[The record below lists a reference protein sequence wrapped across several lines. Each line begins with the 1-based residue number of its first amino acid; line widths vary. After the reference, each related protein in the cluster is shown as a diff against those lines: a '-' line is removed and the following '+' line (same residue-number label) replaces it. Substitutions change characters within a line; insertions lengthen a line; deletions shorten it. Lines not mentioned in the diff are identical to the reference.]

1 MSFSEFFNAVKNAE
15 FSFVGIGEWLASIY
29 YSITENP
36 DIVSVWQFLTDTYN
50 AYLIPLTLLF
60 IVIGLTV
67 AFYGQKITGII
78 KFWVFFV
85 IGFSVGVHYLSPI
98 IPDTVH
104 IQSWIIGLVV
114 AIVTAVLYKYLYYA
128 LIAAAVGYSV
138 YLSCYAGFFIS
149 ATSTYTAG
157 KSTVSLVVALVCVAI
172 VLAFNKWTDR
182 ILTAALGGYIVA
194 SSFSGGIYNLSSLF
208 PNSEYLGTLIVA
220 LVIAAIGF
228 IFQFK
233 KREVY

>member
-15 FSFVGIGEWLASIY
+15 FSFAGIGEWLTSIY

-36 DIVSVWQFLTDTYN
+36 DIVSIWQFLTDAYN
-50 AYLIPLTLLF
+50 TYLIPLTLLF
-60 IVIGLTV
+60 IAVGLVV

-78 KFWVFFV
+78 KFLIFFV

-98 IPDTVH
+98 IPDTVQ
-104 IQSWIIGLVV
+104 IKSWIIGLVV

-128 LIAAAVGYSV
+128 LIAVAVGYSV
-138 YLSCYAGFFIS
+138 YLTCFAGFFID
-149 ATSTYTAG
+149 ATRIYTAG
-157 KSTVSLVVALVCVAI
+157 KATISLIVALVCVVI
-172 VLAFNKWTDR
+172 VLAFNKWAER
-182 ILTAALGGYIVA
+182 ALTATLGGYIVA
-194 SSFSGGIYNLSSLF
+194 SSFSGGIFNLSSLF
-208 PNSEYLGTLIVA
+208 PNNEYLGTLIVA
-220 LVIAAIGF
+220 VVIAVIGF